1 MANALRSP
9 SELHLRG
16 DLVRLRSYAATAR
29 SLLDELD
36 RLVPVSGARRNQR
49 RSPFSAS
56 NSPTSSPAWVRLL
69 ECAASVADVPPLR
82 SELD

>member
-16 DLVRLRSYAATAR
+16 TSFACGVTQRRLG
-29 SLLDELD
+29 LLDELD
-36 RLVPVSGARRNQR
+36 RWSPCPARVASRGAH
-49 RSPFSAS
+49 RSREQLADEL
-56 NSPTSSPAWVRLL
+56 ARLGCRLL